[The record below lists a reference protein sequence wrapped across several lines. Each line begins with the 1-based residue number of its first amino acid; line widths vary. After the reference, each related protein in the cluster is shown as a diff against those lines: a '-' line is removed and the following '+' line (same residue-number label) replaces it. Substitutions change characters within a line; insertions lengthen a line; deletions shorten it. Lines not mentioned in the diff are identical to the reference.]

1 MGRKKN
7 LIRLF
12 FLSFLLTGTFNAF
25 AKEPVADLF
34 SRANLHY
41 QKQEYDSAEKYFT
54 DIIQYDSAIAD
65 VWFNLGNVYFRKGE
79 IAKAILCFE
88 RAKKLSPA
96 DEDIDFNLHIANLKT
111 TDKIDPL
118 PRIFYLQWIDT
129 ASLLFSS
136 ADWSFIIVV
145 LFWLFVIF
153 ILCYFLVASVL
164 VRKLGFFTAMTALV
178 LMIFSYALVLHQQNL
193 IYGTARAIVTSP
205 SVYVKSSPDEK
216 SSDLFILHEGTK
228 IEVLDELSGW
238 KKIRIAN
245 GSIGWVNGNTFEII

>member
-1 MGRKKN
+1 MGRKKIV
-7 LIRLF
+7 IRLF
-12 FLSFLLTGTFNAF
+12 FLSFLLTGTFNVF
-25 AKEPVADLF
+25 AKEPAADLF

-54 DIIQYDSAIAD
+54 DILQYDSTFAD

-118 PRIFYLQWIDT
+118 PRIFYLQWIDA

-136 ADWSFIIVV
+136 ADWSLIIVI

-153 ILCYFLVASVL
+153 ILCYILVASL
-164 VRKLGFFTAMTALV
+164 VIRKLGFFTAMLALV

-228 IEVLDELSGW
+228 IEV
-238 KKIRIAN
+238 
-245 GSIGWVNGNTFEII
+245 